1 MSKLDP
7 YFGEF
12 GGQYV
17 PEILIPALNQLEDAF
32 IAAQDDAE
40 FIKEFHDLLK
50 KLCRSSDGANPLQK
64 S

>member
-32 IAAQDDAE
+32 IEAQT
-40 FIKEFHDLLK
+40 IRHLLK
-50 KLCRSSDGANPLQK
+50 NFMISLKIMPVALLH
-64 S
+64 

>member
-32 IAAQDDAE
+32 IDAQNDDE
-40 FIKEFHDLLK
+40 FIREFHDLLK
-50 KLCRSSDGANPLQK
+50 NYAGRPTALTLCK
-64 S
+64 I